1 MIDVTIPV
9 GRQRIHGKLVH
20 PPSAEAHCP
29 AILFVHGWGDTQ
41 RRNVG
46 VAKRMSSGGFV
57 CLTFNLRGHA
67 RTRAQRETVTRAQ
80 NLADVIAAYDLL
92 AAGPDV
98 DAARIGVVASSYGA
112 YLATLLTAERKVQWL
127 ALQAPAIYMDADF
140 DRPKRQLN
148 LDPRLAAYRRRR
160 LQPGANRALTVAA
173 RFQGDVLIGE
183 SGRDDVIPHQVVANY
198 VHAFDGARSLRH
210 KILAGADHGLS
221 RETWRRQWGALLVDW
236 TAKR

>member
-1 MIDVTIPV
+1 MIDVAIPV
-9 GRQRIHGKLVH
+9 GRQRIHGKLVR
-20 PPSAEAHCP
+20 PPSAAAHAP
-29 AILFVHGWGDTQ
+29 AIAFVHGWGDTQ

-46 VAKRMSSGGFV
+46 VAKRMSAGGFV

-92 AAGPDV
+92 AAGPGV
-98 DAARIGVVASSYGA
+98 DAGRIGVVASSYGA
-112 YLATLLTAERKVQWL
+112 YLATLLTAERKIRWL
-127 ALQAPAIYMDADF
+127 ALHAPAIYMDADF

-160 LQPGANRALTVAA
+160 LEPGANRALTAAA

-183 SGRDDVIPHQVVANY
+183 SERDDVIPHQVVANY
-198 VHAFDGARSLRH
+198 VRAFDGARSLQH
-210 KILAGADHGLS
+210 EILAGADHGLS
-221 RETWRRQWGALLVDW
+221 RETWRRQLGALVVDW
-236 TAKR
+236 AAKR